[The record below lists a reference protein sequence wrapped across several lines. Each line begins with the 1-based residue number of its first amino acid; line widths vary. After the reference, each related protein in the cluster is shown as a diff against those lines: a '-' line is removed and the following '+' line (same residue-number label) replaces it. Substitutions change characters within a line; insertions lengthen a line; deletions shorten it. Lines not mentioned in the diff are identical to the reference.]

1 MKQSK
6 IADYKNT
13 QRPLWR
19 LTGRERQFIILI
31 GDLIVAVI
39 ALFVALYFWAQ
50 QDEWLH
56 FSWQFLKE
64 RPPDWFYFLPLFWIV
79 LLAELYDIRRA
90 SRLRDVAQGILFAF
104 LISGVVY
111 LFLFFISSPNPLPRR
126 GVAGFLVAAVV
137 LTMLWRMIYIKVFT
151 APVFL
156 RRVLI
161 VGAGRAGTNLSGII
175 RSIWP
180 PPYYLVGM
188 IDDDPKK
195 IGKKIND
202 LPVLGGS
209 NQLLAIIKKEAI
221 TDLIFSISG
230 EMKPEMSKAI
240 LTAEESGVV
249 VTTAPVVYEEL
260 LGRVPIQLLHDDW
273 ILRSFLDESHS
284 SGSYEIIKRLIDI
297 VCSLV
302 GLIITVILFPIIS
315 IIILIDSGF
324 PVFFIQRRL
333 GKSGR
338 LFLLYKFRTMMQDA
352 EKDGIARLAVENDE
366 RITRVG
372 RFLRKSRLDELPQ
385 FFNVL
390 RGDVSMV
397 GPRAERPELV
407 DKMQKKIPFY
417 RARLFVK
424 PGVTGWAQVNYRYA
438 SNLEETAVK
447 LEYDL
452 YYIKHRNILLDLII
466 IIRTIGTV
474 LRYIGQ

>member
-1 MKQSK
+1 MQK
-6 IADYKNT
+6 
-13 QRPLWR
+13 PLWR
-19 LTGRERQFIILI
+19 LTARERRFIILI
-31 GDLIVAVI
+31 GDVLVSII

-50 QDEWLH
+50 KDEWLH
-56 FSWQFLKE
+56 FSWQFLQE
-64 RPPDWFYFLPLFWIV
+64 RPPDWYYFLPLFWIL

-90 SRLRDVAQGILFAF
+90 SRPRDVVTGIFFAL
-104 LISGVVY
+104 LISGGVY
-111 LFLFFISSPNPLPRR
+111 LLFFFISSPNLLPRR
-126 GVAGFLVAAVV
+126 GVAGFLVAAAI
-137 LTMLWRMIYIKVFT
+137 LTLLWRMVYIKVFT

-175 RSIWP
+175 KSIWP
-180 PPYYLVGM
+180 PPYYLVGL

-195 IGKKIND
+195 IGKKIDD

-209 NQLLAIIKKEAI
+209 GQLLEIIKKEAI

-240 LTAEESGVV
+240 LAAEENSVV
-249 VTTAPVVYEEL
+249 VTTLPVVYEEL
-260 LGRVPIQLLHDDW
+260 MGRVPIQLLRDDW

-284 SGSYEIIKRLIDI
+284 SGSYEIIKRLMDLF
-297 VCSLV
+297 CSII
-302 GLIITVILFPIIS
+302 GLIITVFFSPFIYIM
-315 IIILIDSGF
+315 ILIDSGF
-324 PVFFIQRRL
+324 PVLFIQERL
-333 GKSGR
+333 GKSGKP
-338 LFLLYKFRTMMQDA
+338 FLLYKFRTMMQDA

-366 RITRVG
+366 RVTRVG

-438 SNLEETAVK
+438 SNFEETAVK

>member
-1 MKQSK
+1 MQK
-6 IADYKNT
+6 
-13 QRPLWR
+13 PLWR
-19 LTGRERQFIILI
+19 LTAKERRFIILI
-31 GDLIVAVI
+31 GDVLMSII

-50 QDEWLH
+50 KDEWLH
-56 FSWQFLKE
+56 FSWQFLQE
-64 RPPDWFYFLPLFWIV
+64 RPPDWYYFLPLFWIV

-90 SRLRDVAQGILFAF
+90 SRPRDVVQGIFFAL
-104 LISGVVY
+104 LISGGVY
-111 LFLFFISSPNPLPRR
+111 LLLFFISSPNTLPRR
-126 GVAGFLVAAVV
+126 GVAGFLVAAAF
-137 LTMLWRMIYIKVFT
+137 LTLLWRMVYIKVFT

-175 RSIWP
+175 KSIWP
-180 PPYYLVGM
+180 PPYYLVGL

-195 IGKKIND
+195 IGKKINE
-202 LPVLGGS
+202 LPVFGGS
-209 NQLLAIIKKEAI
+209 GQLLEIIKKEAI

-240 LTAEESGVV
+240 LAAEENSVV
-249 VTTAPVVYEEL
+249 VTTLPVVYEEL
-260 LGRVPIQLLHDDW
+260 MGRVPIQLLRDDW

-297 VCSLV
+297 FCSII
-302 GLIITVILFPIIS
+302 GLIITVIIFPLIS
-315 IIILIDSGF
+315 IMILIDSGF
-324 PVFFIQRRL
+324 PVLFIQERL
-333 GKSGR
+333 GKSGKP
-338 LFLLYKFRTMMQDA
+338 FLLYKFRTMMQDA

-366 RITRVG
+366 RVTRLG

-438 SNLEETAVK
+438 SNFEETAVK

>member
-1 MKQSK
+1 MQK
-6 IADYKNT
+6 
-13 QRPLWR
+13 PLWR
-19 LTGRERQFIILI
+19 LTARERRFIILI
-31 GDLIVAVI
+31 GDVLVSII

-50 QDEWLH
+50 KDEWLH
-56 FSWQFLKE
+56 FSWQFLQE
-64 RPPDWFYFLPLFWIV
+64 RPPDWYYFLPLFWIL

-90 SRLRDVAQGILFAF
+90 SRPRDVVTGIFFAL
-104 LISGVVY
+104 LISGGVY
-111 LFLFFISSPNPLPRR
+111 LLFFFISSPNPLPRR
-126 GVAGFLVAAVV
+126 GVAGFLVAAAI
-137 LTMLWRMIYIKVFT
+137 LTLLWRMVYIKVFT

-175 RSIWP
+175 KSIWP
-180 PPYYLVGM
+180 PPYYLVGL

-195 IGKKIND
+195 IGKKIDD

-209 NQLLAIIKKEAI
+209 GQLLEIIKKEAI

-240 LTAEESGVV
+240 LAAEENSVV
-249 VTTAPVVYEEL
+249 VTTLPVVYEEL
-260 LGRVPIQLLHDDW
+260 MGRVPIQLLRDDW

-284 SGSYEIIKRLIDI
+284 SGSYEIIKRLMDLF
-297 VCSLV
+297 CSII
-302 GLIITVILFPIIS
+302 GLIITVFFSPLIYIM
-315 IIILIDSGF
+315 ILIDSGF
-324 PVFFIQRRL
+324 PVLFIQERL
-333 GKSGR
+333 GKSGKP
-338 LFLLYKFRTMMQDA
+338 FLLYKFRTMMQDA

-366 RITRVG
+366 RVTRVG

-438 SNLEETAVK
+438 SNFEETAVK

>member
-13 QRPLWR
+13 QKPLWR
-19 LTGRERQFIILI
+19 LTASERRFIILI
-31 GDLIVAVI
+31 GDVLVSVI

-50 QDEWLH
+50 KDEWLH
-56 FSWQFLKE
+56 FSWQFFQE
-64 RPPDWFYFLPLFWIV
+64 RPPDWYYFLPLFWII

-90 SRLRDVAQGILFAF
+90 SRPRDVVQGIFFAL
-104 LISGVVY
+104 LISGGVY
-111 LFLFFISSPNPLPRR
+111 LLLFFVSSPNQLPRR
-126 GVAGFLVAAVV
+126 GVAGFLVAAAI
-137 LTMLWRMIYIKVFT
+137 LTLLWRMIYIKVFT

-156 RRVLI
+156 RRVII
-161 VGAGRAGTNLSGII
+161 VGAGRAGTSLSGII
-175 RSIWP
+175 KGIWP
-180 PPYYLVGM
+180 PPYYLVGL
-188 IDDDPKK
+188 IDDDPMKT
-195 IGKKIND
+195 GKKIND
-202 LPVLGGS
+202 LPILGGS
-209 NQLLAIIKKEAI
+209 GQLLEIIKREAI
-221 TDLIFSISG
+221 SDLIFSISG

-240 LTAEESGVV
+240 LTAEENGVV
-249 VTTAPVVYEEL
+249 VNTMPVVYEEL
-260 LGRVPIQLLHDDW
+260 MGRVPIQLLQDDW

-284 SGSYEIIKRLIDI
+284 SGSYEIIKRLMDI
-297 VCSLV
+297 FCSV
-302 GLIITVILFPIIS
+302 IGLIVTVILFPLIS

-324 PVFFIQRRL
+324 PVFFIQERL
-333 GKSGR
+333 GKSGKP
-338 LFLLYKFRTMMQDA
+338 FLLYKFRTMMQDA

-366 RITRVG
+366 RVTRVG
-372 RFLRKSRLDELPQ
+372 HFLRKSRLDELPQ

-424 PGVTGWAQVNYRYA
+424 PGVTGWAQVNYQYA

-452 YYIKHRNILLDLII
+452 YYIKHRNIFLDLII

-474 LRYIGQ
+474 LKYIGQ

>member
-1 MKQSK
+1 LKQSK

-13 QRPLWR
+13 QKPLWR
-19 LTGRERQFIILI
+19 LTARERRFIILI
-31 GDLIVAVI
+31 GDVLVSVI

-56 FSWQFLKE
+56 FSWQFLQE
-64 RPPDWFYFLPLFWIV
+64 RPPDWFYFLPLFWII

-90 SRLRDVAQGILFAF
+90 SRPRDVVQGIFFAL
-104 LISGVVY
+104 LISGGVY
-111 LFLFFISSPNPLPRR
+111 LLLFFVSSPNPLPRR
-126 GVAGFLVAAVV
+126 GVAGFLVAAAI
-137 LTMLWRMIYIKVFT
+137 LTLLWRMVYIKVFT

-175 RSIWP
+175 KGIWP
-180 PPYYLVGM
+180 PPYYLVGLV
-188 IDDDPKK
+188 DDDPRK

-202 LPVLGGS
+202 LPILGGS
-209 NQLLAIIKKEAI
+209 GQLLEIIKREAI
-221 TDLIFSISG
+221 SDLIFSISG

-240 LTAEESGVV
+240 LAAEENGVV
-249 VTTAPVVYEEL
+249 VNTMPVVYEEL
-260 LGRVPIQLLHDDW
+260 MGRVPIQLLQDDW

-284 SGSYEIIKRLIDI
+284 SGSYEIIKRLMDI
-297 VCSLV
+297 FCSV
-302 GLIITVILFPIIS
+302 IGLIITVILFPLIS

-324 PVFFIQRRL
+324 PVFFIQERL
-333 GKSGR
+333 GKSGKP
-338 LFLLYKFRTMMQDA
+338 FLLYKFRTMKKDA

-366 RITRVG
+366 RVTRVG

-390 RGDVSMV
+390 RGDISMV

-438 SNLEETAVK
+438 TNFEETAVK

-452 YYIKHRNILLDLII
+452 YYIKNRNILLDLII

>member
-13 QRPLWR
+13 QKPLWR
-19 LTGRERQFIILI
+19 LTARERRFIILI
-31 GDLIVAVI
+31 GDVLVSVI

-56 FSWQFLKE
+56 FSWQFLQE
-64 RPPDWFYFLPLFWIV
+64 RPPDWFYFLPLFWII

-90 SRLRDVAQGILFAF
+90 SRPRDVVQGIFFAL
-104 LISGVVY
+104 LISGGVY
-111 LFLFFISSPNPLPRR
+111 LLLFFVSSPNPLPRR
-126 GVAGFLVAAVV
+126 GVAGFLVAAAI
-137 LTMLWRMIYIKVFT
+137 LTLLWRMVYIKVFT

-175 RSIWP
+175 KGIWP
-180 PPYYLVGM
+180 PPYYLVGLV
-188 IDDDPKK
+188 DDDPRK

-202 LPVLGGS
+202 LPILGGS
-209 NQLLAIIKKEAI
+209 GQLLEIIKREAI
-221 TDLIFSISG
+221 SDLIFSISG

-240 LTAEESGVV
+240 LAAEENGVV
-249 VTTAPVVYEEL
+249 VNTMPVVYEEL
-260 LGRVPIQLLHDDW
+260 MGRVPIQLLQDDW

-284 SGSYEIIKRLIDI
+284 SGSYEIIKRLMDI
-297 VCSLV
+297 FCSV
-302 GLIITVILFPIIS
+302 IGLIITVILFPLIS

-324 PVFFIQRRL
+324 PVFFIQERL
-333 GKSGR
+333 GKSGKP
-338 LFLLYKFRTMMQDA
+338 FLLYKFRTMMQDA
-352 EKDGIARLAVENDE
+352 EKDGIARLAVKNDE
-366 RITRVG
+366 RVTRVG

-438 SNLEETAVK
+438 TNFEETAVK

-452 YYIKHRNILLDLII
+452 YYIKNRNILLDLII

>member
-6 IADYKNT
+6 IADYKDT

-137 LTMLWRMIYIKVFT
+137 LTMLWRMVYIKVFT

-161 VGAGRAGTNLSGII
+161 VGAGRAGTSLSGII

-195 IGKKIND
+195 IGKKIDD

-209 NQLLAIIKKEAI
+209 DQLLAIIKKEDI

-240 LTAEESGVV
+240 LTAEENGVV

-297 VCSLV
+297 FCSLV

-338 LFLLYKFRTMMQDA
+338 LFLLYKFRTMMKDA
-352 EKDGIARLAVENDE
+352 EKDGIARLAVKNDE

-390 RGDVSMV
+390 RGDISMV

-452 YYIKHRNILLDLII
+452 YYIKHRNNLLDLII

>member
-240 LTAEESGVV
+240 LTAEENGVV
-249 VTTAPVVYEEL
+249 VTTTPVVYEEL

>member
-13 QRPLWR
+13 QKPLWR
-19 LTGRERQFIILI
+19 LTARERRFIILI
-31 GDLIVAVI
+31 GDVLVSVI

-56 FSWQFLKE
+56 FSWQFLQE
-64 RPPDWFYFLPLFWIV
+64 RPPDWFYFLPLFWII

-90 SRLRDVAQGILFAF
+90 SRPRDVVQGIFFAL
-104 LISGVVY
+104 LISGGVY
-111 LFLFFISSPNPLPRR
+111 LLLFFVSSPNPLPRR
-126 GVAGFLVAAVV
+126 GVAGFLVAAAI
-137 LTMLWRMIYIKVFT
+137 LTLLWRMVYIKVFT

-175 RSIWP
+175 KGIWP
-180 PPYYLVGM
+180 PPYYLVGLV
-188 IDDDPKK
+188 DDDPRK

-202 LPVLGGS
+202 LPILGGS
-209 NQLLAIIKKEAI
+209 GQLLEIIKREAI
-221 TDLIFSISG
+221 SDLIFSISG

-240 LTAEESGVV
+240 LAAEENGVV
-249 VTTAPVVYEEL
+249 VNTMPVVYEEL
-260 LGRVPIQLLHDDW
+260 MGRVPIQLLQDDW

-284 SGSYEIIKRLIDI
+284 SGSYEIIKRLMDI
-297 VCSLV
+297 FCSV
-302 GLIITVILFPIIS
+302 IGLIITVILFPLIS

-324 PVFFIQRRL
+324 PVFFIQERL
-333 GKSGR
+333 GKSGKP
-338 LFLLYKFRTMMQDA
+338 FLLYKFRTMMQDA
-352 EKDGIARLAVENDE
+352 EKDGIARLAVKNDE
-366 RITRVG
+366 RVTRVG

-407 DKMQKKIPFY
+407 DKLQKKIPFY

-438 SNLEETAVK
+438 TNFEETAVK

-452 YYIKHRNILLDLII
+452 YYIKNRNILLDLII

>member
-13 QRPLWR
+13 QKPLWR
-19 LTGRERQFIILI
+19 LTARERRFIILI
-31 GDLIVAVI
+31 GDVLVSVI

-56 FSWQFLKE
+56 FSWQFLQE
-64 RPPDWFYFLPLFWIV
+64 RPPDWFYFLPLFWII

-90 SRLRDVAQGILFAF
+90 SRPRDVVQGIFFAL
-104 LISGVVY
+104 LISGGVY
-111 LFLFFISSPNPLPRR
+111 LLLFFVSSPNPLPRR
-126 GVAGFLVAAVV
+126 GVAGFLVAAAI
-137 LTMLWRMIYIKVFT
+137 LTLLWRMVYIKVFT

-161 VGAGRAGTNLSGII
+161 VGAGRAGTSLSGII
-175 RSIWP
+175 KGIWP
-180 PPYYLVGM
+180 PPYYLVGLV
-188 IDDDPKK
+188 DDDPRK

-202 LPVLGGS
+202 LPILGGS
-209 NQLLAIIKKEAI
+209 GQLLEIIKREAI
-221 TDLIFSISG
+221 SDLIFSISG

-240 LTAEESGVV
+240 LAAEENGVV
-249 VTTAPVVYEEL
+249 VNTMPVVYEEL
-260 LGRVPIQLLHDDW
+260 MGRVPIQLLQDDW

-284 SGSYEIIKRLIDI
+284 SGSYEIIKRLMDI
-297 VCSLV
+297 FCSV
-302 GLIITVILFPIIS
+302 IGLIITVILFPLIS

-324 PVFFIQRRL
+324 PVFFIQERL
-333 GKSGR
+333 GKSGKP
-338 LFLLYKFRTMMQDA
+338 FLLYKFRTMMQDA
-352 EKDGIARLAVENDE
+352 EKDGIARLAVKNDE
-366 RITRVG
+366 RVTRVG

-407 DKMQKKIPFY
+407 DKLQKKIPFY

-438 SNLEETAVK
+438 TNFEETAVK

-452 YYIKHRNILLDLII
+452 YYIKNRNILLDLII